1 MKILV
6 VSDTHGSF
14 YELKKAITAE
24 KPIDVL
30 IHCGDICGNLAHAIG
45 ARPGYHVYAV
55 RGNCDNRS
63 SLPIKICIPIEGHRV
78 FATHG
83 HYYDVKHD
91 VHLDL
96 LYHTARVEQADI
108 ILFGHTHRAFL
119 EERDGVLLLNPGP
132 CGSLSASYGRLFL
145 EQGEVYADIVRV
157 SSEQ

>member
-1 MKILV
+1 MLHAVYTEDPDLV
-6 VSDTHGSF
+6 FFLGDGERDT
-14 YELKKAITAE
+14 
-24 KPIDVL
+24 DVL
-30 IHCGDICGNLAHAIG
+30 SQRYPLLPVNS
-45 ARPGYHVYAV
+45 V